1 MFFKFLCFFA
11 LILSWSCTKS
21 ETMPTDMTKNDT
33 IRYLALGDSYTIG
46 ESVTTNESYPMLL
59 AAELRGQGVSIASPK
74 IIAKT
79 GWTTDELSAA
89 MDAEKLDSNYNLVS
103 LLIGV
108 NNQYR
113 YYSPENYRNEFRFLL
128 LRAIDLARGNKKRVF
143 VLSIPDWA
151 YTPFGQS
158 CGRNVQEITA
168 QINIFNAINFEMA
181 REYDVTYFDITP
193 ITREGLIN
201 PALVATDGLH
211 PSAASYVRWT
221 SLMWQDVL
229 KKVKP

>member
-108 NNQYR
+108 NNHG
-113 YYSPENYRNEFRFLL
+113 
-128 LRAIDLARGNKKRVF
+128 DTV
-143 VLSIPDWA
+143 
-151 YTPFGQS
+151 
-158 CGRNVQEITA
+158 
-168 QINIFNAINFEMA
+168 
-181 REYDVTYFDITP
+181 VTGGGIVGKVTK
-193 ITREGLIN
+193 
-201 PALVATDGLH
+201 ATDDELEVEIATGVK
-211 PSAASYVRWT
+211 VRVVRST
-221 SLMWQDVL
+221 VADVL
-229 KKVKP
+229 APGGKPAND